1 MMFTRRMVVAGAAVV
16 ALAVAL
22 SAAPASAAPDA
33 TTNATFDVVG
43 AGLDITAPATASLG
57 SGSPGT
63 AISGSLGTVQVTDAR
78 GTSDASWTASV
89 TATNF
94 ETGTHTA
101 TERVLASDIDYWSGT
116 ATDSAGNGTFVPGQ
130 ATASSA
136 QPLSNVDALTA
147 FTHDGGTGDNSA
159 SWAPTLIVNVPA
171 SDEVGTY
178 SGSVT
183 HSVA

>member
-1 MMFTRRMVVAGAAVV
+1 MFTRRMVVAGAAIV
-16 ALAVAL
+16 AVAVAL
-22 SAAPASAAPDA
+22 SATPASAAPNA

-43 AGLDITAPATASLG
+43 AGLDITAPATANLG

-63 AISGSLGTVQVTDAR
+63 AISGSLGTVTVSDAR
-78 GTSDASWTASV
+78 GATDASWVATV

-116 ATDSAGNGTFVPGQ
+116 ASESDGNGSFVPGQ

-136 QPLSNVDALTA
+136 QPLSNTVQLTA
-147 FTHDGGTGDNSA
+147 FTHDGGTGVNSA
-159 SWAPTLIVNVPA
+159 SWAPTLVVNVPA